1 MFIKT
6 FSKPDYP
13 SDLELTDNTLD
24 EIAYE
29 DNHWAYMNRFPD
41 YINSDTITSLVYET
55 GDWYFYANDKYVD
68 HYFIL
73 AFVNWSKMPVILSM
87 CETEAE
93 AQEQIKLLTIELNN
107 K

>member
-1 MFIKT
+1 MFIRT
-6 FSKPDYP
+6 LTAPNWP
-13 SDLELTDNTLD
+13 SDFSVSDNIEGVDFYDT
-24 EIAYE
+24 
-29 DNHWAYMNRFPD
+29 HWRCMNRLPD

-55 GDWYFYANDKYVD
+55 GDWYFYTNDKYVD
-68 HYFIL
+68 HYFVL

-93 AQEQIKLLTIELNN
+93 AQEHIRLLAIELNN